1 MAEPIGIASGVLAL
15 ATFGFQASIS
25 LYQTLGSIESHNKDV
40 ANLQRELEVLIAV
53 IQPLQQEIQVG
64 SVTHES
70 RYAVLKTPLYSCDS
84 KSSLR
89 DWLRM
94 QYNGRTAKELG
105 DRLANY
111 KITLELALQVVALK
125 ENPATREALEQ
136 LKNIAKENERDLE
149 EKLELVMEGLS
160 NVQGSVRQTLE
171 NDRKLL
177 EASIA
182 ACKAAQATADSHP
195 VIDLRLDNN
204 MADNSCQLIGG
215 DKLNVNGKVSASDN
229 RAENRASQAIG
240 MFSTE
245 ILDRILSQSA
255 TNQQTPLI
263 VSTVQALRMQGPV
276 LNKAQPKALPS
287 TDSDGPSLE
296 SFTRGTGSLEE
307 RTSRDSKTHARR

>member
-70 RYAVLKTPLYSCDS
+70 RYAVLKTPLYSCGECCTELKESLLSWNRHTKDS

-111 KITLELALQVVALK
+111 KITLELALQVVAL
-125 ENPATREALEQ
+125 
-136 LKNIAKENERDLE
+136 
-149 EKLELVMEGLS
+149 
-160 NVQGSVRQTLE
+160 
-171 NDRKLL
+171 
-177 EASIA
+177 
-182 ACKAAQATADSHP
+182 
-195 VIDLRLDNN
+195 
-204 MADNSCQLIGG
+204 
-215 DKLNVNGKVSASDN
+215 
-229 RAENRASQAIG
+229 
-240 MFSTE
+240 
-245 ILDRILSQSA
+245 
-255 TNQQTPLI
+255 
-263 VSTVQALRMQGPV
+263 
-276 LNKAQPKALPS
+276 
-287 TDSDGPSLE
+287 
-296 SFTRGTGSLEE
+296 
-307 RTSRDSKTHARR
+307 